1 MTEERRPKPKFRVL
15 PLAEIVGVAALAI
28 AALSYWD
35 SNKELHEREQA
46 HADEVAEKAARS
58 SFLLKGQVDDKG
70 DRVRLNPVDPDQ
82 VVQTVTV
89 WFPKDVHPDKVEID
103 GDPRL
108 EAAWIADGVRKGA
121 GKSEAKSEAKSEDG
135 RVPVAVQTVF
145 IQDGQTRT
153 DEAVYNLAYSLRH
166 RLLQPDRVTLEGL
179 SLARRGFKGD
189 DPQAAADKLWG
200 K

>member
-1 MTEERRPKPKFRVL
+1 MTDESRPKPKFRIL

-28 AALSYWD
+28 AGLEYWD
-35 SNKELHEREQA
+35 THHERLEREQA
-46 HADEVAEKAARS
+46 HADEIAEKAARS
-58 SFLLKGQVDDKG
+58 SFLLKGEVDDKG

-89 WFPKDVHPDKVEID
+89 WFPKNVHPDKVEID

-108 EAAWIADGVRKGA
+108 EAAWIADGVRKDA
-121 GKSEAKSEAKSEDG
+121 GKSEAKSQDG

-153 DEAVYNLAYSLRH
+153 DEAVYNLAYSLHH
-166 RLLQPDRVTLEGL
+166 RLLLPDRVTLEGL
-179 SLARRGFKGD
+179 SLAGRGFKG